1 MPQLLAPLCLSL
13 AALAG
18 VGQDISTHTLR
29 ATVSFAP
36 RTSLT
41 VSTSTLRFVVTE
53 AGKPA
58 YATLNFS
65 AAART
70 IADGEVTLVMQMARD
85 AAGADVVL
93 SISGG
98 SDGVLVGER
107 PDVQGVAA
115 ARWNGSGLREGH
127 VTFALSAAPGT
138 YDFPLTFLLKLS

>member
-1 MPQLLAPLCLSL
+1 MPQLFAPLCLSL
-13 AALAG
+13 VIAG
-18 VGQDISTHTLR
+18 GGQEMSTHTLR

-41 VSTSTLRFVVTE
+41 VSTSTLRFVVSE
-53 AGKPA
+53 PGKPA
-58 YATLNFS
+58 YATVNFS

-70 IADGEVTLVMQMARD
+70 IANGEVTLVMQMTGEAAR
-85 AAGADVVL
+85 DVVL

-107 PDVQGVAA
+107 PNAQGVIA
-115 ARWNGSGLREGH
+115 ARWQGSGLREGH

-138 YDFPLTFLLKLS
+138 YDLPLTFLVKLF